1 MQDNGTILGFM
12 IHDTTRVESIR
23 ARTTAQLQLVSI
35 LEAKIKKGTL
45 PQLQLARNQLGD
57 IESFFLAHLDR
68 EERTPREEA
77 RWLTAAEHMLEIWT
91 AELKKVDTQFEKFGP
106 GQAEI
111 VGG

>member
-1 MQDNGTILGFM
+1 M
-12 IHDTTRVESIR
+12 IHDTDRVESIR
-23 ARTTAQLQLVSI
+23 ARTTVQLQLVSK

-57 IESFFLAHLDR
+57 IESFFLAQLGR

-77 RWLTAAEHMLEIWT
+77 MWLAGAEHMLQIWT
-91 AELKKVDTQFEKFGP
+91 AELEKVDIQFKKFGP
-106 GQAEI
+106 GQVEI

>member
-1 MQDNGTILGFM
+1 M
-12 IHDTTRVESIR
+12 
-23 ARTTAQLQLVSI
+23 QLQLVSK

-57 IESFFLAHLDR
+57 IESFFLAQLGR

-77 RWLTAAEHMLEIWT
+77 MWLAGAEHMLQIWT
-91 AELKKVDTQFEKFGP
+91 AELEKVDIQFNKFGP
-106 GQAEI
+106 GQVEI